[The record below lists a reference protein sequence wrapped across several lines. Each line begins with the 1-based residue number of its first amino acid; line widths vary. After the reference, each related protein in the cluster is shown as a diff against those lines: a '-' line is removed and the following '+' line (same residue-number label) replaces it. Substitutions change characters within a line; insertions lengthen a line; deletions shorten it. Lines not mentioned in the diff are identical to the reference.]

1 MRAIAAM
8 GHFVRYFVAAC
19 VTGIAVAILPIV
31 SIFMLAGLI
40 ALFLLLV
47 WIAFFCGA
55 PLDGGIIQA
64 IFWFVVA
71 PLSLLLSVVIF
82 VLSTLLLSGIF
93 TLVCVLPVSLLTELV
108 CWQGSVRSV
117 IGRLASFLAAG
128 LTLGALMIGIVAL
141 LDIQASPYA
150 VVAIALALSLSSGF
164 STFLFGLVLTLM
176 AATMGGVA
184 SMRRS
189 MFA

>member
-1 MRAIAAM
+1 MRAIAAI
-8 GHFVRYFVAAC
+8 GHFVRYVVAAC

-31 SIFMLAGLI
+31 SIFILAGLI
-40 ALFLLLV
+40 ALFLLLS

-71 PLSLLLSVVIF
+71 PLSLVLSVVIF
-82 VLSTLLLSGIF
+82 VLLTLLLSGIF
-93 TLVCVLPVSLLTELV
+93 TLVCVLPVSLLTEFA
-108 CWQGSVRSV
+108 CWQCSVRSV

-128 LTLGALMIGIVAL
+128 LILGALIIGIVAL

-150 VVAIALALSLSSGF
+150 MVTIALALSLSSGF
-164 STFLFGLVLTLM
+164 STFLFGLVLTLIS
-176 AATMGGVA
+176 ATMGTLLP
-184 SMRRS
+184 
-189 MFA
+189 